1 MHHVVDL
8 AVGNGA
14 EQLAL
19 GSSFRSPGM
28 LSIKALDSF
37 LPPKGKAQRV
47 N

>member
-19 GSSFRSPGM
+19 GSFRSPGM